1 MIEHDRAFGVMAP
14 VNIQQRI
21 GQKTANLAQPNGK
34 TIKLE
39 TPHPIIQSNYIGMY
53 TWHVRACGWLKHCID
68 FPCDHTGH
76 ETNLCCHQ
84 RSPAVPIGV
93 AHGLNHRVRT
103 ATSTSFF
110 KHLHT
115 TGVDLSSTIQNVKKK
130 VSYPNLSKSHQS
142 DIPTK
147 IEIDTTFMI
156 I

>member
-1 MIEHDRAFGVMAP
+1 MAP

-39 TPHPIIQSNYIGMY
+39 TPHPIIQSNHIAMY
-53 TWHVRACGWLKHCID
+53 TWHVRACGWLQHCID

-84 RSPAVPIGV
+84 RSQAVPIGVAV

-130 VSYPNLSKSHQS
+130 KQVTYHSHILIYPSLTSQVYPLKLKLTPHLWS
-142 DIPTK
+142 
-147 IEIDTTFMI
+147 
-156 I
+156 